1 MAKQSLDFS
10 ALWIQ
15 VALGLYLIA
24 LPLSQLLAPWVR
36 DLLLLA
42 MAFGVAVEL
51 AKNRPAR
58 LGEPKL
64 QLAGPTLFFVGTFVL
79 AIALSE
85 NTAASLSRA
94 RHLPTGL
101 LIFVAT
107 QYAAGTRQGFAR
119 IGIALASLTSVIL
132 IEGTFQSITGHGFIS
147 DVPYWANTQRI
158 TSGLPHPNDLA
169 ILAVLVGFLP
179 PVLNRLGPRSRWVV
193 GSILFGAYIVTASFS
208 RSRNLWIGLL
218 VSALVWGFARRPK
231 IDVKRLFTSA
241 AIGVL
246 LFSIVWA
253 TNLGGIQERSLS
265 LSAIASD
272 GRIGIWLVSWNLFES
287 APFTGIGPF
296 LFGDYYLKLVSQI
309 DLPAGYQPETSVVQ
323 WAHSLYLESLAERGL
338 WGLAS
343 FVLLVGAC
351 LRRVTRSLYRIP
363 IGSPERLHAAALAS
377 GWSAFLVMGLFD
389 LTFLKDWPWL
399 AFWLLAGLSSRVD
412 KLDFGGA
419 SALRHSAPEERAEA
433 RDARS

>member
-1 MAKQSLDFS
+1 
-10 ALWIQ
+10 
-15 VALGLYLIA
+15 
-24 LPLSQLLAPWVR
+24 
-36 DLLLLA
+36 
-42 MAFGVAVEL
+42 
-51 AKNRPAR
+51 
-58 LGEPKL
+58 
-64 QLAGPTLFFVGTFVL
+64 
-79 AIALSE
+79 
-85 NTAASLSRA
+85 
-94 RHLPTGL
+94 
-101 LIFVAT
+101 
-107 QYAAGTRQGFAR
+107 
-119 IGIALASLTSVIL
+119 
-132 IEGTFQSITGHGFIS
+132 
-147 DVPYWANTQRI
+147 
-158 TSGLPHPNDLA
+158 
-169 ILAVLVGFLP
+169 
-179 PVLNRLGPRSRWVV
+179 
-193 GSILFGAYIVTASFS
+193 
-208 RSRNLWIGLL
+208 

-246 LFSIVWA
+246 LFGIVWA

-351 LRRVTRSLYRIP
+351 LRRITRSLYRIP

-412 KLDFGGA
+412 KLDFRGA
-419 SALRHSAPEERAEA
+419 SALRHSAPEERA
-433 RDARS
+433 